1 VAKFGGDNPVTALPG
16 NRIAYQG
23 FGNMVA
29 ITLRRINKID
39 AQFAA
44 AFEQGIGFR
53 LCEIFTPAATQ
64 LPGPY
69 ADNGDIELSF
79 AEATVLHRVLHFGY
93 GCYDSQVILRGKR
106 GNTMPSFDVVSELD
120 KQKVTNAVDQSRRV
134 VDNRFDF
141 KGIEAKFERT
151 DNVVTIVAEA
161 DFQVQQ
167 MLDILSG
174 ALHKGG
180 IDIRC
185 MEKGEVELSGKT
197 AKMKVTLR
205 EGVSQELAKK
215 IVKMIKD
222 EKMKVQATIQGDQV
236 RVTGKKRDDLQEVIA
251 MLRASKEIDL
261 PLQYQNFRD

>member
-1 VAKFGGDNPVTALPG
+1 
-16 NRIAYQG
+16 
-23 FGNMVA
+23 
-29 ITLRRINKID
+29 
-39 AQFAA
+39 
-44 AFEQGIGFR
+44 
-53 LCEIFTPAATQ
+53 
-64 LPGPY
+64 
-69 ADNGDIELSF
+69 
-79 AEATVLHRVLHFGY
+79 
-93 GCYDSQVILRGKR
+93 
-106 GNTMPSFDVVSELD
+106 MPSFDVVSELD

-141 KGIEAKFERT
+141 KGIDAKFERT
-151 DNVVTIVAEA
+151 DNVVTIIAEA

-174 ALHKGG
+174 TLHKGG

-185 MEKGEVELSGKT
+185 LEKGEVELSGKT

-222 EKMKVQATIQGDQV
+222 EKMKVQAAIQGDQV

-251 MLRASKEIDL
+251 MLRASKDIDL